1 MLERATKC
9 SGLIFR
15 RTIYS
20 YMPEQVVRVWRSS
33 TDLAEHRDCRSI
45 IHTSL
50 LSLFA
55 RSPHGIST
63 TPRQS
68 FHSAI
73 MFPTL
78 TQGLNWGIP
87 PDLGS
92 GTSYL
97 RSATSNNRSCTSQL
111 TSCPYLLRSTALHSL
126 YLSIFLYAWYF
137 VKKCSPAWSFCHL
150 H

>member
-1 MLERATKC
+1 VLERATKC
-9 SGLIFR
+9 RSGLIFR

-33 TDLAEHRDCRSI
+33 RDLAEHRDCRSI

-63 TPRQS
+63 TPRQG

-126 YLSIFLYAWYF
+126 YLSIFLYA
-137 VKKCSPAWSFCHL
+137 
-150 H
+150 